1 MFDPN
6 FPPELPAG
14 ALPKPPNG
22 RERRVN
28 ARAPVNQMCEIDFP
42 GLPFSFKG
50 LIVDL
55 SAGGMRL
62 KIPKV
67 SREYLEEPFYVQWSL
82 ADTVIRAPVMRLYNY
97 SANEIAVRIIP
108 TGDTLT
114 SEITRFVYIILKSRA
129 SKGKLYDLPTPAEH
143 NSTVARRER
152 KLHMMRSQQV
162 SLVDAVVEAK
172 NRHHSAAH
180 RWINRRVATHLDTD

>member
-6 FPPELPAG
+6 FPPDLPPG
-14 ALPKPPNG
+14 ALPKAPNG
-22 RERRVN
+22 QERRAN

-42 GLPFSFKG
+42 GLPFTFKG

-62 KIPKV
+62 RIPKV
-67 SREYLEEPFYVQWSL
+67 SREHFAEPFYVRWSL
-82 ADTVIRAPVMRLYNY
+82 ADTVIRAPVIHLYNY
-97 SANEIAVRIIP
+97 SANDIAVRIIP

-129 SKGKLYDLPTPAEH
+129 TAGKLYDLPTPADAQ
-143 NSTVARRER
+143 SPVVRRER
-152 KLHMMRSQQV
+152 KLTMMRSQQM
-162 SLVDAVVEAK
+162 SLVDAMVEAK
-172 NRHHSAAH
+172 NRHHSAGH
-180 RWINRRVATHLDTD
+180 RWINRRVATHLETD

>member
-6 FPPELPAG
+6 FPPDLPRH

-22 RERRVN
+22 QERRVN
-28 ARAPVNQMCEIDFP
+28 ARAPVNQLCEIDFP

-67 SREYLEEPFYVQWSL
+67 SREHLEEPFYVQWAL
-82 ADTVIRAPVMRLYNY
+82 ADTIIRAPVIRLYNY
-97 SANEIAVRIIP
+97 SSNEIAVRIIP

-129 SKGKLYDLPTPAEH
+129 TKGKLYDLPAPAEVH
-143 NSTVARRER
+143 TAQARRER
-152 KLHMMRSQQV
+152 KLHLMRSRQV
-162 SLVDAVVEAK
+162 SLVDAAVEAT
-172 NRHHSAAH
+172 NRHHSAGH
-180 RWINRRVATHLDTD
+180 RWINRRVVSHLDMD